1 MTENGTS
8 SAASSSAAASEYI
21 ETVEVPADT
30 SHPLLS
36 TSFSDYTVTEGL
48 LLLIFVI
55 LLLTFFLN
63 LIRRWF

>member
-1 MTENGTS
+1 MPDSSSSSASS
-8 SAASSSAAASEYI
+8 SAASSSQTV
-21 ETVEVPADT
+21 ETVGVADD
-30 SHPLLS
+30 SHAMLT

-55 LLLTFFLN
+55 LLLKFFLD

>member
-1 MTENGTS
+1 MIENGTS
-8 SAASSSAAASEYI
+8 SAASSSAASSEYI

-48 LLLIFVI
+48 VQ
-55 LLLTFFLN
+55 
-63 LIRRWF
+63 